1 MSSGHRGKG
10 AGRYVRHQPQ
20 RGFCIR
26 EYYHRLCKCCVVRL
40 NAESSSR
47 PRTPSPLFEGGG
59 EAKITFDCILSETR
73 YVYRWEWRHGCGDLN
88 V

>member
-1 MSSGHRGKG
+1 MG
-10 AGRYVRHQPQ
+10 AGRYIRHQPQ

-59 EAKITFDCILSETR
+59 EAKITFDSETQWK
-73 YVYRWEWRHGCGDLN
+73 YSLHTAQCTGYMFPMPLN
-88 V
+88 T